1 MTLDNKLKITFVGT
15 LNYNYDFN
23 PIYDL
28 AKHLELR
35 IPKCQIIICGKG
47 PIYKDILSLFSNCPN
62 VIIPGWISYEKIS
75 ILYRYSSAT
84 IAPYL
89 STENFDSN
97 ITNKI
102 TDSFSYGL
110 PVLTSLDGV
119 LKNIIE
125 KYQVGYYYKTSVDLI
140 NKSEVLLRN
149 SLELEKMKDNCSN
162 LYSEKYEFKKSY
174 NKIVRHIEKIG

>member
-1 MTLDNKLKITFVGT
+1 M
-15 LNYNYDFN
+15 
-23 PIYDL
+23 
-28 AKHLELR
+28 
-35 IPKCQIIICGKG
+35 
-47 PIYKDILSLFSNCPN
+47 
-62 VIIPGWISYEKIS
+62 
-75 ILYRYSSAT
+75 
-84 IAPYL
+84 
-89 STENFDSN
+89 
-97 ITNKI
+97 
-102 TDSFSYGL
+102 GL

-174 NKIVRHIEKIG
+174 NKIVRHIGKLVEK